1 MSTNRNIAELM
12 CKATEIVY
20 NETFELHQGE
30 KLNVRVGRGA
40 ATNYKHRK
48 REITYGVLMLESKLT
63 LKSAERWT
71 TGMEILKRKYFNSE
85 FTYQNLIVATIL
97 HEYSHFI
104 QRLHGQRPYG
114 EMHNDYFYNI
124 LDLLHERKELI
135 QKIREYL
142 EESEEFKNANF
153 TNTDTGYS
161 KAEVMKHDFLS
172 FSKEEGLVNAK
183 IVKCNPKRVLVCTKD
198 GVTYNLPYSY
208 VENLYNDDDL
218 FYNYKD
224 YKKKTST
231 IVNASEFKD
240 LLGCKEITIKLRGK
254 DINGIIIAMSNKS
267 ILFFSS
273 SEKRC
278 SKIQKEDFFKGF
290 FVKAK

>member
-1 MSTNRNIAELM
+1 MSTNQNIAELM
-12 CKATEIVY
+12 CEATKIVY

-71 TGMEILKRKYFNSE
+71 TGVEILKRKYFNSE
-85 FTYQNLIVATIL
+85 FTYQNLIIATIL

-114 EMHNDYFYNI
+114 EMHNDYFYKI
-124 LDLLHERKELI
+124 LDLLHEREGLI
-135 QKIREYL
+135 KKLRECL
-142 EESEEFKNANF
+142 EVLEEFKNATF

-161 KAEVMKHDFLS
+161 KSEVLKHEFLS
-172 FSKEEGLVNAK
+172 FSKDEGIVNAK

-198 GVTYNLPYSY
+198 GLTYNLPYSY

-231 IVNASEFKD
+231 VVNASEFKD
-240 LLGCKEITIKLRGK
+240 LLGCKEVTIRFRGK
-254 DINGIIIAMSNKS
+254 EINGIIIAMSNKS

-278 SKIQKEDFFKGF
+278 SKIEKEDFFKGF